1 MSNRRCVADLEA
13 DGLLDTATIVWCGV
27 FKDRDTKEVF
37 KFRPHQIEA
46 MLKFM
51 DTCSELQMH
60 NGIGYDFPL
69 LRKLYGYE
77 YKGKKIDTLVLSRL
91 LNPKRTLP
99 FNCPNK
105 RIGPHSVEAWGYR
118 VGRGKPEHE
127 DWSKFSE
134 DMLHRC
140 SEDVEI
146 QFMIYDELMK
156 ETSKGDWSVAIP
168 LTMKLFE
175 LLQRQEEYGWLV
187 DVEHMQKCINLLDH
201 WVCRIDKVLTPK
213 LPSIVE
219 VLETKKE
226 GEYGYVKK
234 PFLKSGKPSAS
245 VELWLSC
252 LPTSSPSVTVG
263 GPFSRID
270 FRPVNL
276 NSNEETKDFLLG
288 LGWEPKEWNTN
299 DEGERTSPK
308 MSKDDPFNGIE
319 GKLGR
324 LVAKRVQCRHR
335 KSTIEGLMKLVR
347 PDGRISSV
355 VKTLADTSRAIH
367 AGIVN
372 IPQAKS
378 FFGKQ
383 MRKIFICRDGWVLVG
398 TDSDAD
404 QIRKLAGRMNDPA
417 YTETVVNGDKDK
429 GTDIHTVNQRAAQL
443 PSRDDAKTFFYGF
456 LFGAGDAKIGKIVKG
471 TSEDGRRLKSQF
483 LEGLPALGALIER
496 LTKEWRKTAKKRF
509 NAGWNKMEYYDGY
522 ITGLDGRPIKVP
534 FEHQIL
540 VYLLQSDEAIS
551 MSAAYVRFHQRMD
564 KLGYKWGVDYGTVA
578 WVHDEFTVECKPSIA
593 DVVAKEAEQSI
604 TWANNYFKIPC
615 PHLGHAVIGK
625 NWYEIH

>member
-13 DGLLDTATIVWCGV
+13 DGLLDTATVVWCGV

-187 DVEHMQKCINLLDH
+187 DVEHMQRCINLLDH

-308 MSKDDPFNGIE
+308 MSKEDPFNGIE

-347 PDGRISSV
+347 PDGRIPSV

-383 MRKIFICRDGWVLVG
+383 MRKIFICKEGWVLVG

-456 LFGAGDAKIGKIVKG
+456 LFGAGDAKVGKIVKG

-509 NAGWNKMEYYDGY
+509 NARWNKMEYYDGY

-564 KLGYKWGVDYGTVA
+564 KLGYKWAHDYGTVCFY
-578 WVHDEFTVECKPSIA
+578 HDEFTVECKPSLA

-615 PHLGHAVIGK
+615 PHLGHAAIGK
-625 NWYEIH
+625 NWFAIH